1 MATPDNALPVRTL
14 AQEHPWAPLREPLFR
29 GLWIASVISFTGTW
43 VQNVGSGWFMASL
56 TPSAMMV
63 ALVQAASS
71 LPVFL
76 VAIPAGAL
84 ADMLDR
90 RRLLIFAQTWMM
102 LVAFALATLAGLHLV
117 GPALLLALTF
127 LLGLGAVI
135 NDPAWQAIAPD
146 VVSAPRLASGI
157 ALNSVGFN
165 IARAIG
171 PPLGGLVIALAGP
184 PAAFALNG
192 LSFLGVILFLR
203 GWRPERTAPAIPL
216 SRLLHCIGE
225 GWRHLS
231 TSPQVKAVLVR
242 TGLFTLFAS
251 ALWALLPL
259 KAQPF
264 GPIGYGLM
272 LASFGFGAFLSSWIL
287 PGLRVRLGSTNAL
300 IAFASVTFALAL
312 FIFLRRICRPAECA
326 PARYLFICLFCREAW
341 PGAVRSGAR
350 SHQREDCAWPFLP
363 PLSGSS
369 WVAPPWSAS
378 ASIPTHLSPLR
389 WASVPALI
397 SRVSLLRVILSK
409 AENPQTTN
417 AGKHACTF
425 STALPT

>member
-1 MATPDNALPVRTL
+1 MAALT
-14 AQEHPWAPLREPLFR
+14 
-29 GLWIASVISFTGTW
+29 
-43 VQNVGSGWFMASL
+43 
-56 TPSAMMV
+56 SAAIMV
-63 ALVQAASS
+63 AMVQAATS

-146 VVSAPRLASGI
+146 VVSPPRLSSGI

-165 IARAIG
+165 IARAVG
-171 PPLGGLVIALAGP
+171 PSLGGLIIAVAGV

-192 LSFLGVILFLR
+192 LSFLGVIFFLR
-203 GWRPERTAPAIPL
+203 HWQPAHKTEPL
-216 SRLLHCIGE
+216 PMRKLLHCIGE
-225 GWRHLS
+225 GWQHLQS
-231 TSPQVKAVLVR
+231 SSQVKAVLVR

-259 KAQPF
+259 KAKPF
-264 GPIGYGLM
+264 GPMGYGFM
-272 LASFGFGAFLSSWIL
+272 LASFGIGAFLSSWVL
-287 PGLRVRLGSTNAL
+287 PGLRNRLGSTNVL

-312 FIFLRRICRPAECA
+312 FALGETSSLVGLCAVLFIAGGCWILMLASLNISAQHMSPAGVR
-326 PARYLFICLFCREAW
+326 ARSLSFYLFVLQGGMACGSAVWGLIAKARGIREAFSVSAVGLILGCATMFRFRLQ
-341 PGAVRSGAR
+341 PGTPISPQVGI
-350 SHQREDCAWPFLP
+350 
-363 PLSGSS
+363 
-369 WVAPPWSAS
+369 SAG
-378 ASIPTHLSPLR
+378 TD
-389 WASVPALI
+389 
-397 SRVSLLRVILSK
+397 
-409 AENPQTTN
+409 
-417 AGKHACTF
+417 
-425 STALPT
+425 